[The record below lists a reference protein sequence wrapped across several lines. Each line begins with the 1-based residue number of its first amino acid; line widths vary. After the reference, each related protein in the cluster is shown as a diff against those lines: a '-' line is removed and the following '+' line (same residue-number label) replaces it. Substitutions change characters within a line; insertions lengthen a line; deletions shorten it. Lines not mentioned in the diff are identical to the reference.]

1 MLPISM
7 MKNFDVIK
15 TGLSIVLLI
24 SLLGNVWFYFYHSSN
39 KIDEVYMGIVKS
51 ELKKVEA
58 KYDELAADIAKV
70 LKISNKIDSEYAIIK
85 RKIESTDY
93 YIKSNK
99 ILDSKEP
106 ITEEEG
112 YENLRDVLRDIS
124 Q

>member
-1 MLPISM
+1 MIPISM

-15 TGLSIVLLI
+15 TALSVILLL

-39 KIDEVYMGIVKS
+39 KIDEVYMSIVKT
-51 ELKKVEA
+51 ELEKVQT
-58 KYDELAADIAKV
+58 KYDQLSADISEV

-85 RKIESTDY
+85 RKIENTDY

-99 ILDSKEP
+99 ILESKEP
-106 ITEEEG
+106 LTEEEG
-112 YENLRDVLRDIS
+112 YENLRDALRGVS

>member
-7 MKNFDVIK
+7 MKNFDIIK
-15 TGLSIVLLI
+15 TGVAIVLLI

-39 KIDEVYMGIVKS
+39 KIDEVYMDIVKS

-58 KYDELAADIAKV
+58 KYDEMSADIAEV
-70 LKISNKIDSEYAIIK
+70 LKISNKIDSEYATIS
-85 RKIESTDY
+85 RKIENTDY
-93 YIKSNK
+93 YIRSNK

-112 YENLRDVLRDIS
+112 YENLRDALRDVS